1 MMAGNPNWWRI
12 NGMHPQSQ
20 QQISS
25 THLPTASTQYLY
37 GSSSLSSNSSSDHHL
52 NQECPVRS
60 WSQLLLGELTGDE
73 DRFGTTLL
81 QQKKLENWEDQV
93 LNSLSF
99 RVPVVDVKQESNHFY
114 RQIDDEFRACKS
126 SWPQVIPVSSPNSC
140 ITSLSNS
147 ILNFSSAKE
156 NRKNQNPADQYSS
169 ECNST
174 STGGVSKKPRVQQSS
189 TQPALKVRKE
199 KLGDRITALHQLVS
213 PFGKTDTASVLSEAI
228 GYIRFLQAQIEALCS
243 PYTRNESGNIGHQQS
258 VQERNC
264 LFPEEPVQFFNEIGY
279 EGREASKQGK
289 QSQVNDLTSR
299 GLCLVPV
306 SFTQHVGNDI
316 DGASDCW
323 TPALGGGFS
332 M

>member
-1 MMAGNPNWWRI
+1 MAGNPNWWRI

-20 QQISS
+20 QQITS
-25 THLPTASTQYLY
+25 THLSTASTQ
-37 GSSSLSSNSSSDHHL
+37 
-52 NQECPVRS
+52 
-60 WSQLLLGELTGDE
+60 GELTGDE

-93 LNSLSF
+93 LNSSSF

-114 RQIDDEFRACKS
+114 RQIDDEFQACKS

-156 NRKNQNPADQYSS
+156 NRKKQNPDQYSS

-243 PYTRNESGNIGHQQS
+243 PYMRNESGNIGHQQS